1 MDTKKYLNFF
11 AFIFFRLRSHRA
23 SLTFSKAKMTKTK
36 VILIEVTTWTQAVG
50 RARNLKSKTI
60 EIGCSN
66 KKKFHSEGK
75 SEKSYWAMKCN
86 KYQTLVYVC
95 VYCYICQTNVLDFFK
110 MSTSNLLDVCREKI
124 YSKDIK
130 TWIYHRNLL
139 ILICAITWILKDLLI
154 NYKMNDN
161 FVHLMY
167 KQS

>member
-1 MDTKKYLNFF
+1 MRNERYLYFY
-11 AFIFFRLRSHRA
+11 AFIFFRLKSHQG

-66 KKKFHSEGK
+66 KKMFHSEGK

-95 VYCYICQTNVLDFFK
+95 VYCYICQTNFQTFFVNVNFK
-110 MSTSNLLDVCREKI
+110 PTWCLSRE
-124 YSKDIK
+124 
-130 TWIYHRNLL
+130 
-139 ILICAITWILKDLLI
+139 DLLKR
-154 NYKMNDN
+154 YKNLNLSPKSVDLNLCNNMNTQRLT
-161 FVHLMY
+161 HKL
-167 KQS
+167 

>member
-1 MDTKKYLNFF
+1 MFIICIIKWIRKKYLNFF

-66 KKKFHSEGK
+66 KKMFHSEGK

-86 KYQTLVYVC
+86 KYQLWCMC
-95 VYCYICQTNVLDFFK
+95 VYCYICQTNFLDFFCK
-110 MSTSNLLDVCREKI
+110 CQLQTYLMFVERRFTQKI
-124 YSKDIK
+124 
-130 TWIYHRNLL
+130 
-139 ILICAITWILKDLLI
+139 
-154 NYKMNDN
+154 
-161 FVHLMY
+161 
-167 KQS
+167 